1 MSLRLSRSR
10 LKLSLTTDLKSK
22 STLIKSKRLQIQ
34 SLWHKRS
41 HRHGMISKNGCK
53 IKSLWKI
60 HQWKNNSNSVRK
72 NWSKEQNFW
81 YQFIRICLKLNT
93 LKNFWWN
100 TLLKRLWRDW
110 MSSVFSRKWMRFR
123 KNSISFK
130 NMVMLMRRI
139 RRVSSILAL
148 LSRVSG
154 RIRMIWQTIW
164 FWNIMLF
171 IKKQRWKIM
180 AREKNT

>member
-1 MSLRLSRSR
+1 MLTLKQSVTCLNSVNTTRRKLSKTSVDFSLTKMRRPNKSLSMSLRLSRSR

-60 HQWKNNSNSVRK
+60 HQWKNNSSSVRK
-72 NWSKEQNFW
+72 NCKNEQNFW

-123 KNSISFK
+123 KNSIS
-130 NMVMLMRRI
+130 
-139 RRVSSILAL
+139 
-148 LSRVSG
+148 
-154 RIRMIWQTIW
+154 
-164 FWNIMLF
+164 
-171 IKKQRWKIM
+171 
-180 AREKNT
+180 